1 MNELVPKENKKAYE
15 YLYILES
22 KLRGLI
28 VEILSKKSE
37 KQNLSGWTTLI
48 QRDIIKKCEKR
59 ADKEK
64 TSHQSLGSDRIVD
77 YLEFGDIKLIIQK
90 NWDEFSRIFN
100 NQGTIVS
107 KLDELELIR
116 NAVAHNR
123 VLSLQEFKR
132 LEIYFLDTDKILS
145 QMLPSLFF
153 KKSEI

>member
-145 QMLPSLFF
+145 QKRLNVES
-153 KKSEI
+153 

>member
-107 KLDELELIR
+107 KLDALELIR

-145 QMLPSLFF
+145 QKRLNVES
-153 KKSEI
+153 

>member
-28 VEILSKKSE
+28 VEILSEKSE

-145 QMLPSLFF
+145 QKRLNVES
-153 KKSEI
+153 